1 MTIHIEIDNEY
12 LVVSNPVSPKKKKGL
27 LVRDRTEKFVK
38 SMSADV
44 E

>member
-12 LVVSNPVSPKKKKGL
+12 LVVSNPVSPKKKGL